1 MLIAFLILDFGV
13 PEDSGECMLIAFLI
27 LDFGVPEDS
36 GECMLIAFL
45 ILDFGVPEDSG
56 ECMLI
61 AFLILDFGVPEDS
74 GDENQTAV
82 PSHAS
87 AHHDAQLHFPTGD
100 ENQTVVLWVLTLQ
113 HLLAARLGGAV
124 NGAVN
129 ATSFCA
135 LSDAQYQWQRYDQP
149 KKEWACMACTFQNRH
164 NSPYCHQCET
174 PRPIVTLCPSACKCS
189 PRRPTPLPH
198 RCETP
203 RPIVTLCPC
212 LTPLLDG
219 EMLQVS
225 AVNCL

>member
-1 MLIAFLILDFGV
+1 MTCLACKCSPRRPFPLLDRYHWF
-13 PEDSGECMLIAFLI
+13 SFHTQ
-27 LDFGVPEDS
+27 S
-36 GECMLIAFL
+36 R
-45 ILDFGVPEDSG
+45 SY
-56 ECMLI
+56 
-61 AFLILDFGVPEDS
+61 DFGVPEDS
-74 GDENQTAV
+74 GDENQTVV
-82 PSHAS
+82 PLACKS
-87 AHHDAQLHFPTGD
+87 AHHDAPLHFPTGD

-174 PRPIVTLCPSACKCS
+174 PRPIVTLCP
-189 PRRPTPLPH
+189 
-198 RCETP
+198 
-203 RPIVTLCPC
+203 C

-225 AVNCL
+225 ASDCL

>member
-1 MLIAFLILDFGV
+1 MRISVGLETPLLKKLYDSPNAAGVGRLSLGGTAGAAASGGMDKGVAHWYHWFSFHTQNRSYDFGV
-13 PEDSGECMLIAFLI
+13 PEDS
-27 LDFGVPEDS
+27 
-36 GECMLIAFL
+36 
-45 ILDFGVPEDSG
+45 
-56 ECMLI
+56 
-61 AFLILDFGVPEDS
+61 
-74 GDENQTAV
+74 
-82 PSHAS
+82 
-87 AHHDAQLHFPTGD
+87 GD

-174 PRPIVTLCPSACKCS
+174 PRPIVTLCP
-189 PRRPTPLPH
+189 
-198 RCETP
+198 
-203 RPIVTLCPC
+203 C

-225 AVNCL
+225 AVDCL

>member
-1 MLIAFLILDFGV
+1 MQVLTTTPDSTSLLRYHWFSFHTQNRSYDFGV

-27 LDFGVPEDS
+27 LDFGVPE
-36 GECMLIAFL
+36 E
-45 ILDFGVPEDSG
+45 
-56 ECMLI
+56 
-61 AFLILDFGVPEDS
+61 S
-74 GDENQTAV
+74 GDENQTVV
-82 PSHAS
+82 PLACKCSPRRPI
-87 AHHDAQLHFPTGD
+87 HFPTGD

-174 PRPIVTLCPSACKCS
+174 PRPIVTLCP
-189 PRRPTPLPH
+189 
-198 RCETP
+198 
-203 RPIVTLCPC
+203 C

-225 AVNCL
+225 AVDCL

>member
-1 MLIAFLILDFGV
+1 MRISVGLETPLLKKLYDSPNAAGVGRLSLGGTAGAAASGGMDKGVAHWYHRLPRMTCLACKCSPRRPTPLPHRYHWFSFHTQNRSYDFGV
-13 PEDSGECMLIAFLI
+13 PEDS
-27 LDFGVPEDS
+27 
-36 GECMLIAFL
+36 
-45 ILDFGVPEDSG
+45 
-56 ECMLI
+56 
-61 AFLILDFGVPEDS
+61 
-74 GDENQTAV
+74 
-82 PSHAS
+82 
-87 AHHDAQLHFPTGD
+87 GD